1 MSADL
6 MTNRAV
12 PERLLSNSPELLIAA
27 FDGSTRG
34 KPQRLVDG
42 GIENYN
48 RAVAPRAK
56 PSS

>member
-1 MSADL
+1 